1 MLSMLVMALA
11 LSQSADAPAA
21 PQAPAAPTRSAI
33 RSDEV
38 WNLEYEAG
46 PMRLFRDAAT
56 GEAYWYATFTLFNRS
71 GQDRHVAPRWEL
83 VDEEGRV
90 TPEGRGVPGDVTKAI
105 QRLLND
111 PELQESHGVM
121 GAMGQGPANAKSGF
135 VVFPAGPELRR
146 FSLLVSGLSNG
157 EDAIKDVKTGKRVV
171 TRRTWRIDYQ
181 VPGDRAALRGPVP
194 LAEAE
199 SGTSNPSWIYR

>member
-1 MLSMLVMALA
+1 MLVMALA

-21 PQAPAAPTRSAI
+21 PQAPAAPTRPAI

-56 GEAYWYATFTLFNRS
+56 GEAYWYTTFTLFNRS

-111 PELQESHGVM
+111 PQLQESHGVM

-157 EDAIKDVKTGKRVV
+157 EDAIKDVKTGKRIV

-194 LAEAE
+194 LAEAD
-199 SGTSNPSWIYR
+199 SGSSNPSWIYR

>member
-1 MLSMLVMALA
+1 MLSILLLALA
-11 LSQSADAPAA
+11 LSQNADAPAA
-21 PQAPAAPTRSAI
+21 TQAPAAPRPKM

-38 WNLEYEAG
+38 WNLEYEPG
-46 PMRLFRDAAT
+46 PMRLFRDPAT
-56 GEAYWYATFTLFNRS
+56 GASYWYATFTILNRT
-71 GQDRHVAPRWEL
+71 GHDRHVAPRWDL

-90 TPEGRGVPGDVTKAI
+90 TPEGRGVPGDISKAI

-111 PELQESHGVM
+111 PEMQESHAVM
-121 GAMGQGPANAKSGF
+121 GAMSQGPANAKVGF

-157 EDAIKDVKTGKRVV
+157 EDSIKDVKSGKRVV
-171 TRRTWRIDYQ
+171 TRKTLRIDYQ

-199 SGTSNPSWIYR
+199 GGTSNPGWIYR

>member
-1 MLSMLVMALA
+1 MLVMALA
-11 LSQSADAPAA
+11 ISQSADAPAA
-21 PQAPAAPTRSAI
+21 PQAPVAPTRPAM

-46 PMRLFRDAAT
+46 PMRLYRDAAT
-56 GEAYWYATFTLFNRS
+56 GESYWYATFTIFNRT
-71 GQDRHVAPRWEL
+71 GHDRHVAPRWEL

-90 TPEGRGVPGDVTKAI
+90 TPDGRGVPGDVTKAI

-111 PELQESHGVM
+111 PQLEESHGVM
-121 GAMGQGPANAKSGF
+121 GALGQGPANAKAGF

-146 FSLLVSGLSNG
+146 FSLMVSGLSNG
-157 EDAIKDVKTGKRVV
+157 EDSIKDVKTGKRTVA
-171 TRRTWRIDYQ
+171 RRTWRIDYQ
-181 VPGDRAALRGPVP
+181 VPGERSALRGPVP

-199 SGTSNPSWIYR
+199 TGSANPSWIYR

>member
-11 LSQSADAPAA
+11 LSQSADAQAA
-21 PQAPAAPTRSAI
+21 PQAPVAPKRPAM

-46 PMRLFRDAAT
+46 PMRLYRDAAT
-56 GEAYWYATFTLFNRS
+56 GESYWYATFTLFNRT

-111 PELQESHGVM
+111 PQLQESHGVM
-121 GAMGQGPANAKSGF
+121 GALGQGPANAKVGF

-146 FSLLVSGLSNG
+146 FSLLVSGISNG
-157 EDAIKDVKTGKRVV
+157 EDAIKDVKTGKRIVA
-171 TRRTWRIDYQ
+171 RRTWRIDYQ
-181 VPGDRAALRGPVP
+181 IPGERSALRGPVP

-199 SGTSNPSWIYR
+199 TGSANPSWIYR

>member
-1 MLSMLVMALA
+1 MLVTVLA
-11 LSQSADAPAA
+11 LSQSTEAQVA
-21 PQAPAAPTRSAI
+21 PQAPVAPKRPAM

-46 PMRLFRDAAT
+46 PMRLYRDVAT
-56 GEAYWYATFTLFNRS
+56 GESYWYATFTLFNRT

-111 PELQESHGVM
+111 PQLQESHGVM
-121 GAMGQGPANAKSGF
+121 GALGQGPANAKVGF

-146 FSLLVSGLSNG
+146 FSLLVSGISNG
-157 EDAIKDVKTGKRVV
+157 EDSIKDVKTGKRIVA
-171 TRRTWRIDYQ
+171 RRTLRIDYQ
-181 VPGDRAALRGPVP
+181 VPGERAALRGPVP
-194 LAEAE
+194 LAEAD
-199 SGTSNPSWIYR
+199 SGSSNPSWIYR